1 MCKSYVAYYRVSTQ
15 RQGLSGLGL
24 EAQQAAVE
32 AFIASKGQ
40 NAKLLASFVEVE
52 SGKQDDR
59 PQLARAIES
68 AKLTRSTLLVGKLD
82 RLSRNA
88 GFLFKLRDSGVEL
101 AAADMPELNTLL
113 FGVMAS
119 VAQHERET
127 ISARTKA
134 ALAAAKARGVKLGN
148 PDGAKALMAKRD
160 PQRAREAN
168 EAMADHRAE
177 TLRALM
183 STLGH
188 LSANAAAHELNA
200 RGVKAARGGGWSAK
214 AVTRLRQRLG
224 SQPDAKPSVSV
235 SG

>member
-40 NAKLLASFVEVE
+40 NAKMLASFVEVE
-52 SGKQDDR
+52 SGKQNDR

-113 FGVMAS
+113 FGVMAF

-148 PDGAKALMAKRD
+148 PHGAKALMAKRD

-183 STLGH
+183 SILGR

-214 AVTRLRQRLG
+214 AVIRLRQRLG
-224 SQPDAKPSVSV
+224 SQPVAKPSVSV